1 MRILVDV
8 VIRNLLLNI
17 ILHFQNQTCYQDNHV
32 LMTPNR
38 MLYLVF
44 IGIQKRVVIDVVR
57 TLSSIC
63 CCIETSFAPLSQKE
77 SKLINGPI
85 TFSDVIISTS
95 QLD

>member
-1 MRILVDV
+1 
-8 VIRNLLLNI
+8 
-17 ILHFQNQTCYQDNHV
+17 
-32 LMTPNR
+32 MTPNR
-38 MLYLVF
+38 MLYSVF
-44 IGIQKRVVIDVVR
+44 IGIQKRVVIDVVH